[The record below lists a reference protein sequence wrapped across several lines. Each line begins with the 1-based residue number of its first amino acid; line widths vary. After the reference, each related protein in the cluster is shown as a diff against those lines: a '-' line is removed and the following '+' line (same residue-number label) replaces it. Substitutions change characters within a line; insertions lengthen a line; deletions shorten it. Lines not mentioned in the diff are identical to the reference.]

1 MFVPKRMIFPETV
14 IFMKDV
20 ATCHNQ
26 SFSTTRH
33 SHASAIRVA
42 MKISFQL
49 HEVDSLQ
56 GVPKGMETPSLE
68 SRRYFDGI
76 MAGSFRWVMVPWEI
90 FHVTSGRGTFL
101 LSTQC
106 EDFQKFFHTFKKY
119 SRKHD
124 NCYIQL
130 KYHTTLTYSVFLLCF
145 WYHKQHLPIGS
156 SFVAFSRA
164 ITFSQA

>member
-1 MFVPKRMIFPETV
+1 ML
-14 IFMKDV
+14 
-20 ATCHNQ
+20 
-26 SFSTTRH
+26 
-33 SHASAIRVA
+33 RVA

-124 NCYIQL
+124 NCYIQC
-130 KYHTTLTYSVFLLCF
+130 FLLCF
-145 WYHKQHLPIGS
+145 WYPQQHLPIGS

-164 ITFSQA
+164 ITFSQAQLE